1 MLCDLKKKNVPSFF
15 LFKRYDWYQTESQVI
30 VTIMIK
36 NAQKDDVS
44 VQFLER
50 KVISVGYWYSSL
62 NSWGAI
68 LKPVNATCCSSMKRM
83 WWELFCLSFSSV
95 QLCCTWVYAQPGDL
109 GSVATAVSI
118 GLKHKQC
125 EVCMLQGNTLGFSC
139 LCGGVG
145 EEMTWI

>member
-50 KVISVGYWYSSL
+50 KVISVGY
-62 NSWGAI
+62 
-68 LKPVNATCCSSMKRM
+68 
-83 WWELFCLSFSSV
+83 
-95 QLCCTWVYAQPGDL
+95 
-109 GSVATAVSI
+109 
-118 GLKHKQC
+118 
-125 EVCMLQGNTLGFSC
+125 
-139 LCGGVG
+139 
-145 EEMTWI
+145 